1 MPSRMLND
9 TVKPGPLYGHPLN
22 LDNSLLQTVY
32 FVPGKESPYIFSKFN
47 LLNMDS
53 LLILSFS
60 MSLSVSVLRE
70 FDCSIID
77 FSLIYKPT
85 FLRI

>member
-32 FVPGKESPYIFSKFN
+32 FVPGE
-47 LLNMDS
+47 
-53 LLILSFS
+53 
-60 MSLSVSVLRE
+60 R
-70 FDCSIID
+70 
-77 FSLIYKPT
+77 KPLH
-85 FLRI
+85 FL